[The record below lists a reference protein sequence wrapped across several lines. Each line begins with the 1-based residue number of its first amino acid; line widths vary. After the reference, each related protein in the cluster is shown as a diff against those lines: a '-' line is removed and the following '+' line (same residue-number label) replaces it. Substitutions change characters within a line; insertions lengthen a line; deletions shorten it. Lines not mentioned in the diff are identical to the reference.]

1 MSSSSNANNKNASSK
16 KQSRFA
22 SSREPVL
29 GAYDCLYKDE
39 KSSIPQIGKFV
50 IHRSFVVFTST
61 FNANATRRLKQR
73 DFSRVDATSK
83 IRLILYEKEKKKKK
97 VKTAENSTAAAAPPS
112 FQLQFVDNTECF
124 ERLVKKWKLEYGKMP
139 KEEKRSDGN
148 AEEGEEE
155 DVNVEE
161 EEDEETDL
169 KDVDLRRVA
178 YKPLKVK
185 NHRRN
190 DSMGGDEDDS
200 NDSEAAFDKFERHAP
215 DDARPDELAVL
226 NGDVV
231 EYGERVETIL
241 GPAYFALEDDTP
253 FSIGRKLFALARAE
267 EGRKSALPSHDGAE
281 TEKTTNVS
289 YMNNARDLAE
299 SFDLE
304 TCGNAIVALNE
315 RRLPGLRLRS
325 KLHEGT
331 RLWLS
336 PGSPE
341 EKAHVHKTLARFR
354 CGALLAALQKHECA
368 LIFSEPVDHV
378 KLGIPDYPEIVKT
391 PMDLGTVK
399 RKLENGEYDEIGPS
413 GFVADAQL
421 AFENCLLY
429 NPRGSEARQM
439 GEIMLKELR
448 IKWVALGF

>member
-1 MSSSSNANNKNASSK
+1 MSSSANVNNKNASSK

-83 IRLILYEKEKKKKK
+83 IRLILYEKEKKAK
-97 VKTAENSTAAAAPPS
+97 NSTAAAAAPAS

-148 AEEGEEE
+148 GEEGEGE
-155 DVNVEE
+155 DGNVEE
-161 EEDEETDL
+161 DEDEETDL

-200 NDSEAAFDKFERHAP
+200 KESANDSYADAFIRTLENVAGKLPFGAGKKLKYATYFLRQQLRAT
-215 DDARPDELAVL
+215 RRMTKKSVKYTMRYVNRRSREL
-226 NGDVV
+226 
-231 EYGERVETIL
+231 
-241 GPAYFALEDDTP
+241 
-253 FSIGRKLFALARAE
+253 ALARKRQAAKSSIL
-267 EGRKSALPSHDGAE
+267 RKVEAVEVEKEVSRHLFVRLIRAKNVLAMDDGGTSDPFTE
-281 TEKTTNVS
+281 IRFRGLQNVSKTMEKTCDPEWDQTFTFSIPNGKRVLDAS
-289 YMNNARDLAE
+289 DAVELYVYDR
-299 SFDLE
+299 
-304 TCGNAIVALNE
+304 T
-315 RRLPGLRLRS
+315 
-325 KLHEGT
+325 
-331 RLWLS
+331 WL
-336 PGSPE
+336 
-341 EKAHVHKTLARFR
+341 
-354 CGALLAALQKHECA
+354 
-368 LIFSEPVDHV
+368 
-378 KLGIPDYPEIVKT
+378 
-391 PMDLGTVK
+391 
-399 RKLENGEYDEIGPS
+399 
-413 GFVADAQL
+413 
-421 AFENCLLY
+421 
-429 NPRGSEARQM
+429 
-439 GEIMLKELR
+439 
-448 IKWVALGF
+448 